1 MREYKCD
8 ILIIGAG
15 LAGSILGFLLRM
27 SGKDVLMVEL
37 LDAKEKDKLCGGLM
51 SGGLFGQYE
60 DTFGKG
66 ISDAVFPIRM
76 DSMLERCCGYEIE
89 SKGTII
95 SLSRKRLD
103 DYVLHRY
110 LELEGRLLDRMATR
124 EIDDEKGIAVC
135 EDMRNGELIR
145 VRYDRLVGADGASSV
160 TRRLT
165 TGRAQR
171 VNVTF
176 EGTVPILGKEIVF
189 DYHIPSN
196 GYSWYIPWEK
206 DAVAG
211 CGALFTDYDNEIIS
225 IRDKLGEFCRGLGI
239 EAPKKLRGAPLPTG
253 DDVLLMTGKRTFFVG
268 DAAGLI
274 NSCTGGGIQHALW
287 SAQKLAGAL
296 CDGGS
301 YEEAMRPIVECVAQM
316 YGRVNTLYFLKMYEI
331 RKKGK
336 PVADLG
342 KRVAD
347 EPRGRGL
354 EVKINPLINR
364 TLER

>member
-15 LAGSILGFLLRM
+15 LAGAILGYLLRR

-51 SGGLFGQYE
+51 GWCLFEQFE
-60 DTFGKG
+60 DVFGKE
-66 ISDAVFPIRM
+66 IFDALSPIRR
-76 DSMLERCCGYEIE
+76 DTILERCCGYEKE
-89 SKGTII
+89 FKTYCI
-95 SLSRKRLD
+95 SFPRKRLD

-110 LELEGRLLDRMATR
+110 LELEGRLMDRMATR

-135 EDMRNGELIR
+135 EDMRNGELIC

-171 VNVTF
+171 VQVSV
-176 EGTVPILGKEIVF
+176 EGSVPILGEKTVF
-189 DYHIPSN
+189 DYHMESI

-211 CGALFTDYDNEIIS
+211 CVALFEDYDNGTIS
-225 IRDKLGEFCRGLGI
+225 IRDRLGEFCRDLGI
-239 EAPKKLRGAPLPTG
+239 KAPKKLRGAPLPTG
-253 DDVLLMTGKRTFFVG
+253 DDVLLMTGNRTFFVG

-274 NSCTGGGIQHALW
+274 NSFTCGGIQYALW
-287 SAQKLAGAL
+287 SAQKLAGSL
-296 CDGGS
+296 CAGDS
-301 YEEAMRPIVECVAQM
+301 YEEAMRPIVESNAQIFDKT
-316 YGRVNTLYFLKMYEI
+316 RRDYFFEWF
-331 RKKGK
+331 
-336 PVADLG
+336 
-342 KRVAD
+342 
-347 EPRGRGL
+347 
-354 EVKINPLINR
+354 KIIKSGTRL
-364 TLER
+364 TV

>member
-15 LAGSILGFLLRM
+15 LAGAILGFLLRR

-51 SGGLFGQYE
+51 SGNIFEQYE
-60 DTFGKG
+60 AAFGKG
-66 ISDAVFPIRM
+66 ISDALSPIRM
-76 DSMLERCCGYEIE
+76 DTIIERGYGYEKE
-89 SKGTII
+89 SKRDVI
-95 SLSRKRLD
+95 SLPRKRLD

-110 LELEGRLLDRMATR
+110 LELEGRLVDRMATR

-135 EDMRNGELIR
+135 EDMRIGELIH

-171 VNVTF
+171 VNVSV
-176 EGTVPILGKEIVF
+176 EGSVPILGKETVF
-189 DYHIPSN
+189 DYHTESI
-196 GYSWYIPWEK
+196 GYSWYIPWDK
-206 DAVAG
+206 DAMVG
-211 CGALFTDYDNEIIS
+211 CGALFTDYDNGIIS
-225 IRDKLGEFCRGLGI
+225 IRDKLGEFCRELGI

-274 NSCTGGGIQHALW
+274 NSFSGSGIQYALW
-287 SAQKLAGAL
+287 SAQNLAGSL
-296 CDGGS
+296 CAGGS
-301 YEEAMRPIVECVAQM
+301 YEERMRPVVERVAQI
-316 YGRVNTLYFLKMYEI
+316 YDKTHVLYFLTKLEI
-331 RKKGK
+331 RKRGK
-336 PVADLG
+336 VM
-342 KRVAD
+342 
-347 EPRGRGL
+347 
-354 EVKINPLINR
+354 EVSRDGSI
-364 TLER
+364 

>member
-8 ILIIGAG
+8 TLIIGAG

-51 SGGLFGQYE
+51 GLRIYDQFE
-60 DTFGKG
+60 DTFGKEMT
-66 ISDAVFPIRM
+66 DALSPIQI
-76 DSMLERCCGYEIE
+76 DAILERCCGYEKE
-89 SKGTII
+89 FKTHGI
-95 SLSRKRLD
+95 SLPRKSLD

-124 EIDDEKGIAVC
+124 EIDDENGIAVC

-145 VRYDRLVGADGASSV
+145 VRYDRLVGADGANSV

-171 VNVTF
+171 VQVTV
-176 EGTVPILGKEIVF
+176 EGSAPILGKDPVF
-189 DYHIPSN
+189 DYNIESV

-206 DAVAG
+206 DAVVG
-211 CGALFTDYDNEIIS
+211 CGAPFPDYDKGIIS
-225 IRDKLGEFCRGLGI
+225 IRDRLGEFCRDLGI
-239 EAPKKLRGAPLPTG
+239 EAPKKLRGAPMPTG

-274 NSCTGGGIQHALW
+274 DSFSGGGIHYALW
-287 SAQKLAGAL
+287 SARNLAGSL
-296 CDGGS
+296 CEDGT
-301 YEEAMRPIVECVAQM
+301 YEETMQPIVESVAQIFDK
-316 YGRVNTLYFLKMYEI
+316 TTHDYFLKRFAI
-331 RKKGK
+331 IKT
-336 PVADLG
+336 
-342 KRVAD
+342 
-347 EPRGRGL
+347 GRCL
-354 EVKINPLINR
+354 TV
-364 TLER
+364 